1 MDDDKIKDLFGNFDP
16 ELSSDS
22 LFMSRL
28 QRNMDRVE
36 FVHRHNAEQRSRNK
50 KAVAIAAFI
59 GFLIG
64 SLFSLT
70 LPYLGDALESM
81 HLERP
86 DSQFI
91 SFMSQYYLT
100 LGLLI
105 VGATSVFAAVNAYD
119 LSLFLLRPKDTTD

>member
-1 MDDDKIKDLFGNFDP
+1 MDDDKIKDLFANFNP

-22 LFMSRL
+22 LFMNRL

-36 FVHRHNAEQRSRNK
+36 LVHRHNAEQRSRNK

-64 SLFSLT
+64 SLFTLT
-70 LPYLGDALESM
+70 LPYLGDALASM
-81 HLERP
+81 HIERP

-119 LSLFLLRPKDTTD
+119 LSLFLLRPKGTKD